1 MKEQITE
8 KQNEILTYIRREIRA
23 KGYPPSVREIC
34 GAVGLKSTS
43 SVHSHLESLE
53 AAGYIRRDSS
63 KTRAIELLDDP
74 EPETF
79 TADELSSLPILGR
92 VAAGMPLL
100 AAENIEGYFPIP
112 VSMLPNQELFILR
125 VQGES
130 MVEAGIFDGDMVIVA
145 RTNVASNGE
154 IVVALI
160 GDEATVKRFYKEKG
174 VYRLQPENSAMDPI
188 YTREVMI
195 LGKVIG
201 LLRMGIH

>member
-1 MKEQITE
+1 MKEPITQ
-8 KQNEILTYIRREIRA
+8 KQKEILTYIRGEIRK

-34 GAVGLKSTS
+34 SAVGLRSTS

-53 AAGYIRRDSS
+53 AAGYIHRDSS
-63 KTRAIELLDDP
+63 KTRAIELLD
-74 EPETF
+74 EPEEF
-79 TADELSSLPILGR
+79 SAEELASLPILGR

-100 AAENIEGYFPIP
+100 ATENIEGYFPIP
-112 VSMLPNQELFILR
+112 VSMLPNQELFILK

-130 MVEAGIFDGDMVIVA
+130 MVVAGNFDGDMVIVA
-145 RTNVASNGE
+145 RTNVASDGE

-160 GDEATVKRFYKEKG
+160 DDSATVKRFYKEKG

>member
-1 MKEQITE
+1 MKEPITQ
-8 KQNEILTYIRREIRA
+8 KQKEILTYIRGEIRK

-34 GAVGLKSTS
+34 SAVGLRSTS

-63 KTRAIELLDDP
+63 KTRAIELLD
-74 EPETF
+74 EPEEF
-79 TADELSSLPILGR
+79 PAEELASLPILGR

-100 AAENIEGYFPIP
+100 ATENIEGYFPIP
-112 VSMLPNQELFILR
+112 VSMLPNQELFILK

-145 RTNVASNGE
+145 RTAVASDGE

-160 GDEATVKRFYKEKG
+160 DDSATVKRFYKEKG

>member
-1 MKEQITE
+1 MKEPITQ
-8 KQNEILTYIRREIRA
+8 KQKEILTYIRGEIRK

-34 GAVGLKSTS
+34 SAVGLRSTS

-53 AAGYIRRDSS
+53 AAGYIHRDSS
-63 KTRAIELLDDP
+63 KTRAIELLD
-74 EPETF
+74 EPEEF
-79 TADELSSLPILGR
+79 SAEELASLPILGR

-100 AAENIEGYFPIP
+100 ATENIEGYFPIP
-112 VSMLPNQELFILR
+112 VSMLPNQELFILK

-145 RTNVASNGE
+145 RTNVASDGE

-160 GDEATVKRFYKEKG
+160 DDSATVKRFYKEKG